1 MYHVQSQRNLHR
13 VPVLGNTQ
21 ERGHEDFGGRQPTL
35 AAAEQ
40 MNLLI
45 SEPISNP
52 FTHAEGQI
60 LEKLSDTDFGD
71 IFPKKLYFFVHL
83 QSEMG

>member
-1 MYHVQSQRNLHR
+1 M
-13 VPVLGNTQ
+13 
-21 ERGHEDFGGRQPTL
+21 

-71 IFPKKLYFFVHL
+71 IFPKKPYFFVHL